1 MDGDDQDDSQD
12 DGHHGGS
19 QVVGDGSTSNSAR
32 ERHIQRPHGRYQG
45 GDDQWE
51 DESFQHPEED
61 LPNVGDVHHLALMP
75 VVLTLTEDQAEHH
88 PADDAAH
95 GGDSQGVHPQTSH
108 RFLSGTHP
116 EQDMIVRARTAL
128 GRGPQSYISQ
138 HFCPFQLSTV

>member
-61 LPNVGDVHHLALMP
+61 LPNVGDVHHLPVSPRLLALP
-75 VVLTLTEDQAEHH
+75 QYQAEYD
-88 PADDAAH
+88 PAKDSGH
-95 GGDSQGVHPQTSH
+95 GGQGQSTSSQKPTERLHFITNLIDSSFH
-108 RFLSGTHP
+108 RDSRLA
-116 EQDMIVRARTAL
+116 E
-128 GRGPQSYISQ
+128 ISSILKA
-138 HFCPFQLSTV
+138 FRKN